1 MKKIRLTESE
11 FHSLIRKIVLETQK
25 EMSEMDYEEMDVEET
40 DFEEG
45 GEELS
50 KGDVV
55 DLIAQFFRNE
65 VLPELS
71 PEERSEI
78 KQELGQEGIS
88 QLSEMFLNENLS
100 DRIAKFKEKAM
111 MRGGLGL
118 AAMGAIGLAGE
129 SMGWSEHELTTKIHE
144 FVESFGF
151 GNYSG
156 PITVAMIAAGLAL
169 AFRGR
174 SKKYE
179 RTGK

>member
-11 FHSLIRKIVLETQK
+11 FHSLIRKIVKETQR
-25 EMSEMDYEEMDVEET
+25 EMGEMDYEDMEIEDMDVEE
-40 DFEEG
+40 

-71 PEERSEI
+71 PEEKFEI
-78 KQELGQEGIS
+78 KKELGQEGIS

-118 AAMGAIGLAGE
+118 AAMGALGLAGE